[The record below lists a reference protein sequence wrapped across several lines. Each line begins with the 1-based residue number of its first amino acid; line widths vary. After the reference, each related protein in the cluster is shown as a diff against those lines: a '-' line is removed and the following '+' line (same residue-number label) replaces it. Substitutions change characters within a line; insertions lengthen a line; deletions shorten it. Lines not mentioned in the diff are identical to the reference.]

1 MSSTTTESGES
12 LVTLIGETKAG
23 PVPRPGPET
32 SVRAPV
38 AGSTDMIWLLT
49 TFRHVDH
56 PVFQAHGPRRRP
68 AP

>member
-38 AGSTDMIWLLT
+38 AGSTDMIWSPT
-49 TFRHVDH
+49 TSMT
-56 PVFQAHGPRRRP
+56 
-68 AP
+68 